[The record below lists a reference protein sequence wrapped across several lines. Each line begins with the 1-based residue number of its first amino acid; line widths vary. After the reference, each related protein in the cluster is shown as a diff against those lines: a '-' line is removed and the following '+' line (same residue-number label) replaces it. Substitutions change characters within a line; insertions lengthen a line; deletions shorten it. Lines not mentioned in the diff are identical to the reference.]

1 MATETSLS
9 LEPAKGASS
18 YKVSLPNTST
28 KPKIKPAPID
38 MSQTQSFTSS
48 DKEKDK
54 NPLTPR
60 AKLGHRRVDET
71 GETTYKKT
79 PSSALMSAIQL
90 GIGFTVG
97 RLSAKPDRDVL
108 MQDFAEVET
117 VSFPSDG
124 TRETPSH
131 RFSDFKFKTYSPVA
145 FRYFRDLFGMNPAE
159 FMMALCNEPLVEL
172 TNSGA
177 SGSLFYVT
185 NDDEFIVKTV
195 QHKEAEFL
203 QKLLPGYYLNLN
215 QNKRTLLPKFFGLY
229 CYQVC
234 LFCSFIYNSK
244 FNINPNKYKNIDYF
258 GNVYVVLCISAMLQS
273 LFISLDTFVP
283 ERGSTYKRKA
293 SKAERAKETPT
304 LKDLDFLN
312 DHPEGLFLEPDTY
325 TAVMR
330 IIQRDCRVLQ
340 SFKIM
345 DYSLLVAIHKVEEA
359 GHPRMKRSYSEP
371 SSDNPLKP
379 DSLSDVIS
387 DNTQTSTNGQHLTVA
402 STPDDNYSPLKR
414 ARSLKAREGFSS
426 AWEAITVGDETEER
440 PVGGIPARNAKG
452 ERLLLFL
459 GIIDILQSYRI
470 VKRLEHGWKSI
481 VHDGDTVSVH
491 RPSFYCTRFQEFM
504 SNHVF
509 KKAPSTAKASPRKRM
524 AGSVNRAR
532 SLTEQDKSERERTLT
547 NESSTSD
554 KQRPRSFSGTA
565 EKRVE
570 KTVAKKYAFVG
581 TDEDTTTAKKVV
593 LIDPKEEPEL
603 NLPQNKSQASSSPV
617 NQETVSRHT
626 ESNEYMTA
634 DQPAFTA
641 PSENQQELNTR
652 LDISQI
658 VHTENISLQIE
669 ATEDT

>member
-60 AKLGHRRVDET
+60 AKLGHRRVDQT

-229 CYQVC
+229 CYQC
-234 LFCSFIYNSK
+234 GG
-244 FNINPNKYKNIDYF
+244 KNIRLVIMNNLLPRGYKIHFKYD
-258 GNVYVVLCISAMLQS
+258 LK
-273 LFISLDTFVP
+273 
-283 ERGSTYKRKA
+283 GSTYKRKA

-371 SSDNPLKP
+371 SSDNPMKP

-387 DNTQTSTNGQHLTVA
+387 DNTQTSTNGQHLIVA

-414 ARSLKAREGFSS
+414 GRSLKAREGFSS

-481 VHDGDTVSVH
+481 VNDGDTVSVH

-509 KKAPSTAKASPRKRM
+509 KKAPTKASPRKRM

-547 NESSTSD
+547 NEISTSD
-554 KQRPRSFSGTA
+554 KPRPRSFSGTA

-570 KTVAKKYAFVG
+570 KTVAKKYAVVG

-634 DQPAFTA
+634 DQPVFTA

-652 LDISQI
+652 LGISQI

>member
-1 MATETSLS
+1 METETSLN
-9 LEPAKGASS
+9 LEPAKGTSS
-18 YKVSLPNTST
+18 YKVSIGNTSA
-28 KPKIKPAPID
+28 KSKIKPAPID
-38 MSQTQSFTSS
+38 MSRTQSFTPS

-117 VSFPSDG
+117 VSFPSEG

-229 CYQVC
+229 CYQC
-234 LFCSFIYNSK
+234 GG
-244 FNINPNKYKNIDYF
+244 KNIRLVIMNNLLPSGYKIHFKYD
-258 GNVYVVLCISAMLQS
+258 LK
-273 LFISLDTFVP
+273 
-283 ERGSTYKRKA
+283 GSTFKRKA

-312 DHPEGLFLEPDTY
+312 DHPEGLFLELDTY
-325 TAVMR
+325 NAAMR
-330 IIQRDCRVLQ
+330 TIQRDCRVLQ

-359 GHPRMKRSYSEP
+359 VHPRVKRSYSEP
-371 SSDNPLKP
+371 SADNPSKP
-379 DSLSDVIS
+379 DSPSGVIS
-387 DNTQTSTNGQHLTVA
+387 PSPDSTQTPSNGQYLTVGGSA
-402 STPDDNYSPLKR
+402 DDGRTHLKR

-459 GIIDILQSYRI
+459 GVIDILQSYRI
-470 VKRLEHGWKSI
+470 VKKIEHGWKSI

-509 KKAPSTAKASPRKRM
+509 KKAATKASPRKRS
-524 AGSVNRAR
+524 ANTSYVNRAR
-532 SLTEQDKSERERTLT
+532 SITEQDRTERERTLT
-547 NESSTSD
+547 NESNTSD
-554 KQRPRSFSGTA
+554 KARPRSLSGSADKRVDRPSLKKQALVAADEAHTA
-565 EKRVE
+565 SEDTAPEKRV
-570 KTVAKKYAFVG
+570 
-581 TDEDTTTAKKVV
+581 V
-593 LIDPKEEPEL
+593 LIEPKEAAGSSRVEEL
-603 NLPQNKSQASSSPV
+603 NPTQTQASSSQV
-617 NQETVSRHT
+617 VQEAVSRNP
-626 ESNEYMTA
+626 ESNECMTTE
-634 DQPAFTA
+634 QPASTA
-641 PSENQQELNTR
+641 PSENHEEMNILVENSHI
-652 LDISQI
+652 LD
-658 VHTENISLQIE
+658 TANISVQIGL
-669 ATEDT
+669 TEDT

>member
-1 MATETSLS
+1 MATGLSLN
-9 LEPAKGASS
+9 LEPAKGTSS
-18 YKVSLPNTST
+18 YKVSIGSAAA
-28 KPKIKPAPID
+28 KPKTKPAPLD
-38 MSQTQSFTSS
+38 MSRTQSFTSG
-48 DKEKDK
+48 DKDRDK
-54 NPLTPR
+54 NPSTPR

-117 VSFPSDG
+117 VSFPSEG

-159 FMMALCNEPLVEL
+159 FMMALCHEQLVEL
-172 TNSGA
+172 ANSGA

-185 NDDEFIVKTV
+185 NDDEFVVKTV

-229 CYQVC
+229 CYQC
-234 LFCSFIYNSK
+234 GG
-244 FNINPNKYKNIDYF
+244 KNIRL
-258 GNVYVVLCISAMLQS
+258 VVMNNLLPSGYKIHFKYDLK
-273 LFISLDTFVP
+273 
-283 ERGSTYKRKA
+283 GSTYKRKA

-304 LKDLDFLN
+304 LKDLDFLS

-325 TAVMR
+325 NAVMR
-330 IIQRDCRVLQ
+330 TIQRDCRVLQ

-345 DYSLLVAIHKVEEA
+345 DYSLLVAIHKVEET
-359 GHPRMKRSYSEP
+359 GRPRVKRSFSEP
-371 SSDNPLKP
+371 STDSPSGLMPPPP
-379 DSLSDVIS
+379 DGAQSPS
-387 DNTQTSTNGQHLTVA
+387 NGQQATS
-402 STPDDNYSPLKR
+402 STEDSKIPLQR
-414 ARSLKAREGFSS
+414 ARSLKGREGFSS

-452 ERLLLFL
+452 ERLLVFL

-470 VKRLEHGWKSI
+470 VKKLEHGWKSI

-509 KKAPSTAKASPRKRM
+509 KKAATKASPRKRNVT
-524 AGSVNRAR
+524 GSVNRVR
-532 SLTEQDKSERERTLT
+532 SMTDHDRTPRERTLT
-547 NESSTSD
+547 NESATSD
-554 KQRPRSFSGTA
+554 KGRPRSFSGSDKHA
-565 EKRVE
+565 EKTSIKRHI
-570 KTVAKKYAFVG
+570 G
-581 TDEDTTTAKKVV
+581 TTRDTETAVSEDNNTEKKVILV
-593 LIDPKEEPEL
+593 DPKE
-603 NLPQNKSQASSSPV
+603 SSSSSSVAEAREASPSPV
-617 NQETVSRHT
+617 EQETVSNNSQSNLHITT
-626 ESNEYMTA
+626 E
-634 DQPAFTA
+634 QPASTVPRDNHE
-641 PSENQQELNTR
+641 PSTVEENR
-652 LDISQI
+652 LDDNSQI
-658 VHTENISLQIE
+658 FHTENISSDIV
-669 ATEDT
+669 TNGNT